1 MPYSSKGWFLHAAT
15 PDQNGQRG
23 QLVKEDF
30 ELPDLAEDEVLA
42 EPLFGCWEG
51 NMEHALSRRPIDI
64 CGPRGEERVILGN
77 SGVVR
82 VAAVGAGVRG
92 LKPGQ
97 NAITCG
103 GAVPRRFCFSER
115 LFAYHPP
122 GTKGGPAPPSHIKRC
137 AILPVPPGTRQS
149 PAPRAAIYVRHVT
162 T

>member
-30 ELPDLAEDEVLA
+30 ELRDLAEDEVLA

-103 GAVPRRFCFSER
+103 GAVRSPFCFSLR
-115 LFAYHPP
+115 LFTFDWP
-122 GTKGGPAPPSHIKRC
+122 GTVGFLAARLYIKRFGSF
-137 AILPVPPGTRQS
+137 PHS
-149 PAPRAAIYVRHVT
+149 PAYAVSADPISPLTVCP
-162 T
+162 